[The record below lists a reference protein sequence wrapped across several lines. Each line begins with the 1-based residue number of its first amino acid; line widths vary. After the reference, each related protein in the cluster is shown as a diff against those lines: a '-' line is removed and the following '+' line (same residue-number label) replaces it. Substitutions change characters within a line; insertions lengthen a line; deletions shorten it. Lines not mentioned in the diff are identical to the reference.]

1 MYFFYFYIYI
11 CIFVLLFVYLFHS
24 FIVSV
29 HQVKLNENEKCCLG
43 NTLKYNKCLSIYL
56 NDILFQ

>member
-1 MYFFYFYIYI
+1 MGMYFFISLYFFRCFY
-11 CIFVLLFVYLFHS
+11 LLTYLFIYL

-43 NTLKYNKCLSIYL
+43 NYLKYNKCFNYL
-56 NDILFQ
+56 FIII